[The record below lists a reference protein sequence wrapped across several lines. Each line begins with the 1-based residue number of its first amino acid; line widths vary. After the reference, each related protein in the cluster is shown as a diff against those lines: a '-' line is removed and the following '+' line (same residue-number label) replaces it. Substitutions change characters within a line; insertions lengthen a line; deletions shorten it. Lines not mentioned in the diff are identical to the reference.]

1 MLPFIESLIEI
12 LLLVVKSIF
21 KCRKHAKSEKEK
33 QESTS
38 NTKGEEK
45 GADEASRPHHHHRRA
60 STTETI
66 TVTKTTEHVVSGESS
81 SEGTDHSKTE
91 TSKSLTKI

>member
-1 MLPFIESLIEI
+1 MLPLIESIIEI

-33 QESTS
+33 QESTNNS
-38 NTKGEEK
+38 KGEEK
-45 GADEASRPHHHHRRA
+45 SPEDTSRPHHRHRRA

-81 SEGTDHSKTE
+81 SEGTDHSKAE